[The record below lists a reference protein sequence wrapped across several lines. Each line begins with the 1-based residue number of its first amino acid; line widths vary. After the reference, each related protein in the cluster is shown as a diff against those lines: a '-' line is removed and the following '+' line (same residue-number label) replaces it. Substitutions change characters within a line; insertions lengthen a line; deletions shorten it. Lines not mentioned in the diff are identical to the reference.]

1 MAVAALDRHDDR
13 DTRPVRRQDGRPAGR
28 VAVLGMDEVEGL
40 ACVFG
45 RDGRHHGI
53 DVTLEIAVGLFADLL
68 ESDHPEAGDR
78 RRRTAAVDLC
88 AEGIAPVLA
97 DHRHVVAGADE
108 FAEQVRG
115 IDAHA
120 GDRRKEASAEEAD
133 PHATHSR
140 SYTWIA

>member
-1 MAVAALDRHDDR
+1 
-13 DTRPVRRQDGRPAGR
+13 
-28 VAVLGMDEVEGL
+28 MDEVEGL

-53 DVTLEIAVGLFADLL
+53 DVTLEIAVGLFA
-68 ESDHPEAGDR
+68 ESASSPITR
-78 RRRTAAVDLC
+78 RRGPPRRTAAVDLG